1 MANSSIAI
9 NEPGTVTKRAD
20 TEQLTVAA
28 VVVERERVQIAGDV
42 AAAIASVLNANPA
55 GSEYSLLVRT
65 LQGFAAGTPMFTDPI
80 DRALRDMGKIDI
92 AGFDVA
98 LPSGTNFIGR
108 VRLTDGTNDVTT
120 LFDVDSGVGV
130 QNVQGVVLRKS
141 ASGGSVELGTATDPV
156 RTDPTGTT
164 AQPVTD
170 NAGSLTIDAPVA
182 TPVAVR
188 ISDGAAFYD
197 AAKTGQLPT
206 VLVGGRLDVNVG
218 AALPAG
224 TANIG
229 KVDAR
234 VRNAADAA
242 YIEPSTLGEQQTQTT
257 ALQLIDNLPHGMN
270 AAFSNAAPVAGQL
283 DDTATTV
290 ATEDNIAPAR
300 ITAQRAFHINLRNV
314 AGAEVGIA
322 GAPVRVDPTGTTAQ
336 PVTDNAGTLTVDAPV
351 ATPVAVRISDG
362 AAFIVPATDRTTAAA
377 PFSIRLS
384 DGAAF
389 YDATKTGQLPAA
401 LVAGRLDINIGA
413 VGAVTFDVSDR
424 AARLVGQ
431 VEGRAA
437 HNVALAG
444 NPNRVGGRASAGQ
457 LAAVTD
463 GVTVDLVADRHGNL
477 RVRAGVE
484 APATVVGTN
493 VNFPAVNTRAS
504 VTKAA
509 GAAGIRHICTG
520 LTVVLAAGATT
531 PAAVQLDVRL
541 RDGIADTGTILW
553 QTVIALPA
561 TAGVMNGVSRSGLWI
576 PGTAATAMTLE
587 FSAAGGANTFES
599 VSFETVDI
607 TE

>member
-28 VVVERERVQIAGDV
+28 VVVERERVQIAGATDV
-42 AAAIASVLNANPA
+42 QIVGVLNANPA
-55 GSEYSLLVRT
+55 GTEYALLVRT
-65 LQGFAAGTPMFTDPI
+65 LQGFAAATPMFTDPI

-98 LPSGTNFIGR
+98 LPTGTNRIGL

-120 LFDVDSGVGV
+120 LFDVDSGVGF
-130 QNVQGVVLRKS
+130 QYVQGVVLRKS
-141 ASGGSVELGTATDPV
+141 ASGGSVELGTSADPM
-156 RTDPTGTT
+156 RIDPTGAT

-170 NAGSLTIDAPVA
+170 NAGSLTVDAPVA

-188 ISDGAAFYD
+188 ISDGAAFIS
-197 AAKTGQLPT
+197 
-206 VLVGGRLDVNVG
+206 
-218 AALPAG
+218 PA
-224 TANIG
+224 
-229 KVDAR
+229 
-234 VRNAADAA
+234 
-242 YIEPSTLGEQQTQTT
+242 TLGEQQTQTT
-257 ALQLIDNLPHGMN
+257 ALQLIDNLSHAMN
-270 AAFSNAAPVAGQL
+270 AAFNNAAPAAGQL
-283 DDTATTV
+283 DDTATTA
-290 ATEDNIAPAR
+290 ATEDNIAPVR
-300 ITAQRAFHINLRNV
+300 ITAQRGFHVNLRNV
-314 AGAEVGIA
+314 AGTEIGTS
-322 GAPVRVDPTGTTAQ
+322 GAPVRIDPTGITAQ

-377 PFSIRLS
+377 PFSTRLS

-389 YDATKTGQLPAA
+389 YDAAKTGQLPTV
-401 LVAGRLDINIGA
+401 LVGGRLDINIGA

-437 HNVALAG
+437 HNAALAG
-444 NPNRVGGRASAGQ
+444 NPNRLGGRAQATQ
-457 LAAVTD
+457 IVAVTD
-463 GVTVDLVADRHGNL
+463 GVTADLIVDRHGRL
-477 RVRAGVE
+477 HTRAGHQ
-484 APATVVGTN
+484 APAASLFAD

-504 VTKAA
+504 VTRVA
-509 GAAGIRHICTG
+509 GAAGVRHILTG

-531 PAAVQLDVRL
+531 PTAVQLDVRV
-541 RDGIADTGTILW
+541 RDGILDTGTILW
-553 QTVIALPA
+553 QAVIALPA
-561 TAGVMNGVSRSGLWI
+561 TAGVMNGITRAGLWI
-576 PGTAATAMTLE
+576 PGTAATAMTIE

-599 VSFETVDI
+599 VSMEITDI